1 MAPSPAP
8 HLLGPLFTSDAMAA
22 VFSDAA
28 RLQAMLD
35 FEAALAK
42 AEASIGLIPSTAADA
57 IAGACR
63 ADRFDIATLARATA
77 EAGNPAIPMVKQLT
91 ALVAERD
98 PDAAGFVHWGATSQ
112 DAIDTGLVLQIR
124 AGLASME
131 PDLRRLSDA
140 LAALAQTHAKTVM
153 MGRTLMQQ
161 AVPVTFG
168 LKAAGWLAAV
178 ARAHTRLT
186 DAGKAAQVLQFGGAA
201 GTLAALG
208 DRGLD
213 VAAALAKEL
222 DLGLPELPWHGHRDR
237 LVDLAAALG
246 LIAGTLG
253 KMARDIA
260 LLMQTEVAEAFE
272 PAGEGRGGSSTMPHK
287 RNPIA
292 CAVALAAAARIPPL
306 VATLLAAMPQEQERG
321 LGGWHAEWETLPQIF
336 LLAAGALHHMS
347 DTVAGLTVDAER
359 MHANIDATRGLVMAE
374 AVAMALADR
383 IGKQEAHKLVESAC
397 RRAVAEAA
405 HLRDALA
412 RDPAVMAQLNAEML
426 DRLFAPESYLG
437 MAERFVERALAARRR
452 GQIGITL
459 SNFRLHGT
467 PHG

>member
-1 MAPSPAP
+1 MADSPAP
-8 HLLGPLFTSDAMAA
+8 PLFGPLFTGDAMAA

-42 AEASIGLIPSTAADA
+42 AEASVGLIPSTAAAA
-57 IAGACR
+57 IARACR
-63 ADRFDIATLARATA
+63 ADRLDIAGLARATA

-91 ALVAERD
+91 ALVAEQD
-98 PDAAGFVHWGATSQ
+98 TAAAGFVHWGATSQ
-112 DAIDTGLVLQIR
+112 DAMDTGLVLQIR
-124 AGLASME
+124 AGLATIE
-131 PDLRRLSDA
+131 PDLQRLSSA
-140 LAALAQTHAKTVM
+140 LAALTQTHAKTVM
-153 MGRTLMQQ
+153 IGRTLMQQ

-168 LKAAGWLAAV
+168 LKTAGWLAAL

-186 DAGKAAQVLQFGGAA
+186 DAGQAAQVLQFGGAA

-213 VAAALAKEL
+213 VAAALARELEL
-222 DLGLPELPWHGHRDR
+222 DLPDLPWHGHRDR

-246 LIAGTLG
+246 LLAGTLG

-272 PAGEGRGGSSTMPHK
+272 PAGDGRGGSSTMPHK

-306 VATLLAAMPQEQERG
+306 AATLLAAMPQEQERG

-336 LLAAGALHHMS
+336 LLAGGALHHMS
-347 DTVAGLTVDAER
+347 DAAAGLTVDTER
-359 MHANIDATRGLVMAE
+359 MRANIDATRGLVMAE
-374 AVAMALADR
+374 AVTMALAAR
-383 IGKQEAHKLVESAC
+383 IGKRDAHKLVESAC
-397 RRAVAEAA
+397 RRAVAEGA
-405 HLRDALA
+405 HLRDLLA
-412 RDPAVMAQLNAEML
+412 GDPAITAQLSPEIL

-467 PHG
+467 PHE